1 MASDREKI
9 LYRAEFDEKWKTYW
23 FLQITL
29 IFLATVVGIVL
40 LPFWFL
46 GLGAWYCR
54 CYYEHLHCTLYE
66 RSLMV
71 GRGIFFRVEKT
82 IPLDKIQDLTLREGP
97 LLKHFGLLSLGIE
110 TAGQSSPQGSSEAKL
125 VGIKNAR
132 AFRDRVLDQR
142 DALAAGDSG
151 KPSPPPAVQQKAL
164 DDQDQVMGLTEKV
177 VELTEDSNRVLKD
190 ILQELKRQ
198 RPQGQ
203 GTRP

>member
-1 MASDREKI
+1 VTSNRERI
-9 LYRAEFDEKWKTYW
+9 LRRAEFDEKWKTYW

-29 IFLATVVGIVL
+29 IFLATVIGIVL
-40 LPFWFL
+40 VPFWLL
-46 GLGAWYCR
+46 GWGVWYCR
-54 CYYEHLHCTLYE
+54 RYYEHLHCTLYE
-66 RSLMV
+66 RSLVV

-97 LLKHFGLLSLGIE
+97 LLKLFGLLSLGIE

-125 VGIKNAR
+125 VGIKDAR

-142 DALAAGDSG
+142 DALAAGDRG
-151 KPSPPPAVQQKAL
+151 KPSPTVQQKAL

-190 ILQELKRQ
+190 ILQELKSQ